1 MAQWSVSRQASL
13 AGGTRNDIHEVVMM
27 GDKDG
32 NIINSFGVASNIPI
46 AAGLVD
52 GYGHINKFGATDGD
66 VTAGTI
72 WDGNSAAVQYPYPA
86 NSVVAVASTSN
97 SGAAVLVQGLD
108 ANFNEVTETINIGST
123 GSTVFSRIF
132 RANMVDTNNDA
143 DVTLSMGGTVAAK
156 IIEDKAQTLM
166 AVYTVPAGK
175 TGYLIKTQMGS
186 DKASTNAALKYT
198 LYARDTDDG
207 NVFQIKGISY
217 AAGGQN
223 VVVEYPVPLKF
234 EEKTDIKIDVV
245 AASGGQ
251 TCSATFDIILVD
263 NEV

>member
-1 MAQWSVSRQASL
+1 MAIWNKLTQAFLPGNKTLFEAFML
-13 AGGTRNDIHEVVMM
+13 A
-27 GDKDG
+27 DKDG
-32 NIINSFGVASNIPI
+32 NIINSFGIASNIPI
-46 AAGLVD
+46 SAGLVD

-97 SGAAVLVQGLD
+97 SGDAVLVEGLD

-132 RANMVDTNNDA
+132 RATMVDITNDA

-166 AVYTVPAGK
+166 ALYTIPAGK
-175 TGYLIKTQMGS
+175 TGYLIKAQMGS
-186 DKASTNAALKYT
+186 DKAATNASLKYT
-198 LYARDTDDG
+198 LFARDTDDG

-223 VVVEYPVPLKF
+223 VIVEYPVPLKF
-234 EEKTDIKIDVV
+234 EEKTDIKIDLI
-245 AASGGQ
+245 ATSGGQ
-251 TCSATFDIILVD
+251 TCSAMFDIILVD

>member
-1 MAQWSVSRQASL
+1 MVNKTLTVKAPSVTSPIQVVTL
-13 AGGTRNDIHEVVMM
+13 A
-27 GDKDG
+27 DKDG
-32 NIINSFGVASNIPI
+32 NIINSFGAAANIPI
-46 AAGLVD
+46 SAGDVE
-52 GYGHINKFGATDGD
+52 GFSHVNKFGATDGD
-66 VTAGTI
+66 ITSGTV
-72 WDGNSAAVQYPYPA
+72 WDGNNAAVAYPYPA
-86 NSVVAVASTSN
+86 DSVVAVASTQN

-108 ANFNEVTETINIGST
+108 ANRIAASETINIGAT

-143 DVTLSMGGTVAAK
+143 DVSLTMGGTVAAK

-175 TGYLIKTQMGS
+175 TGYLLKLQMGS

-198 LYARDTDDG
+198 LMARDTDNG

-217 AAGGQN
+217 AAGGQS

-234 EEKTDIKIDVV
+234 EEQTDIRVDVI
-245 AASGGQ
+245 ASSGGQ
-251 TCSATFDIILVD
+251 TCSATFDLILVD
-263 NEV
+263 NRS